1 MRRQA
6 ISARLL
12 AMTNAGAPT
21 VKVCRIGAAWPAFT
35 SAPSGPRPAPEAH
48 PPLDGRNAILT
59 LLTSNNPTRQVA
71 CVNARPCRG
80 RKPPH
85 NLSSI
90 GRTTG
95 GAGDVTVTELIG
107 ARAKELATMDIFAGC
122 PIEDLVPLAASV
134 EPLRTAAGQ
143 VLMQQGEQAVSFLL
157 ISSGAAEIRHVD
169 SNGVVYVGQ
178 ACAGEIIGEIA
189 LLREVPRIATVTTT
203 EPLTGWI
210 GDNTAFTQMV
220 LIPGVMLRLLRLVR
234 QRLAAFITPIPVR
247 VREGTQLLLRP
258 VLPGDRERTVHGH
271 VHFSSETLYRRFMTA
286 RAPTPALMHY
296 LAEVDYVDHFV
307 WVMTDGSDPVADARF
322 VRDLTDPTVAEVAFT
337 VGDAYQGRGIG
348 SFLIGALSIAAKVDG
363 VERFSARMLSENVPM
378 RAIMDRYGAVW
389 QREDIG
395 VITTVIDVPRQR
407 DLIFGQDMA
416 DQIKR
421 VARQVIEVV
430 G

>member
-1 MRRQA
+1 
-6 ISARLL
+6 
-12 AMTNAGAPT
+12 
-21 VKVCRIGAAWPAFT
+21 
-35 SAPSGPRPAPEAH
+35 
-48 PPLDGRNAILT
+48 
-59 LLTSNNPTRQVA
+59 
-71 CVNARPCRG
+71 
-80 RKPPH
+80 
-85 NLSSI
+85 
-90 GRTTG
+90 
-95 GAGDVTVTELIG
+95 
-107 ARAKELATMDIFAGC
+107 MDIFAGC
-122 PIEDLVPLAASV
+122 PIEDLMPLAASV

-143 VLMQQGEQAVSFLL
+143 VLMQQGEQAISFLL
-157 ISSGAAEIRHVD
+157 ISSGTAEIKHVG
-169 SNGVVYVGQ
+169 SNGVVSIGQ
-178 ACAGEIIGEIA
+178 ASPGEIIGEIA
-189 LLREVPRIATVTTT
+189 LLREIPRIATVTTT

-210 GDNTAFTQMV
+210 GDNDAFTRMV
-220 LIPGVMLRLLRLVR
+220 QIPGVMPRLLSTVR
-234 QRLAAFITPIPVR
+234 QRLAAFITPIPIR
-247 VREGTQLLLRP
+247 VRDGTDLFLRP

-286 RAPTPALMHY
+286 RAPTPALMQY

-322 VRDLTDPTVAEVAFT
+322 VRDLNDPTVAEIAFT
-337 VGDAYQGRGIG
+337 VADAYQGRGIG

-407 DLIFGQDMA
+407 DLIFGRDMA

-421 VARQVIEVV
+421 VARQVIEAV